1 MKASELTLF
10 DDNNYANLKSISE
23 VLDRVCMCKKDS
35 KDDQPVTHR
44 IECNY
49 GTYKNCK
56 FVIGKPYFCIL
67 NPEGQLRR
75 KRDVRRM
82 ESMFSRSQNERILD
96 LAVSFF
102 YMFCIFKSNKN
113 FLFQGHLIHL
123 RDLLQLVFF
132 SRHPS

>member
-10 DDNNYANLKSISE
+10 DDNNYANLKPISE

-113 FLFQGHLIHL
+113 FLFQGHPIH
-123 RDLLQLVFF
+123 
-132 SRHPS
+132 